1 MSVYQDIVIPSFD
14 SANKLVT
21 MVRVLRAVYPVDAR
35 AIRADDLPHNPRLG
49 SAGRSL
55 SASRCGRKADRCDGP
70 MRPGQARFL
79 TFICG
84 DWFPLWVSHL
94 IRIAVL
100 RKERIV
106 SAGIMALHAR
116 IVRTSVVFVAGDEL
130 SLGSN

>member
-1 MSVYQDIVIPSFD
+1 ME
-14 SANKLVT
+14 
-21 MVRVLRAVYPVDAR
+21 AVYPVDAR

-49 SAGRSL
+49 SAGRPP
-55 SASRCGRKADRCDGP
+55 SASRCGRKADRCDGR

-79 TFICG
+79 AFICG
-84 DWFPLWVSHL
+84 DWFPFWVSHL

-100 RKERIV
+100 GKKGIV
-106 SAGIMALHAR
+106 SAGIMALRAR